1 MILSVRHF
9 TIEFIK
15 DLQHYSDI
23 LPQYAAGEG
32 VTLEAE
38 DAALLVEREIVEL
51 HGTGGRHA
59 QPHLVDYQAAEVD
72 LDNQELMI
80 SVQTVL
86 SLHPGGL
93 LRLRGRVGG
102 GGDGVGDDCVRDP
115 EVLQS
120 VLQAVPLEGHQ
131 ALLSREMP
139 EPAPRVSPGLGQVQV
154 QADLHPRQVDAGDGD
169 QSDVDLNLHFLLL
182 SLPVLG

>member
-1 MILSVRHF
+1 MNSFRHF
-9 TIEFIK
+9 TLEKIFTT
-15 DLQHYSDI
+15 LSDI

-59 QPHLVDYQAAEVD
+59 QPDLVDDQTAEVD
-72 LDNQELMI
+72 L
-80 SVQTVL
+80 
-86 SLHPGGL
+86 GGL

-139 EPAPRVSPGLGQVQV
+139 EPAPRVGPGLGQVQV

-169 QSDVDLNLHFLLL
+169 QSDVNLNLHFLLL